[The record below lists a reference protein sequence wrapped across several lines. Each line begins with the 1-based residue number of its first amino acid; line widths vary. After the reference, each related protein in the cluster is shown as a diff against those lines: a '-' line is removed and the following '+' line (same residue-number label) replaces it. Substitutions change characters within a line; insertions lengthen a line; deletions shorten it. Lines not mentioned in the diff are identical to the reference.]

1 MTEMRRLRCPQCG
14 QSKEKRIEE
23 LTESIADWVRDED
36 LRRLL
41 RCFDV
46 SISAAGTLE
55 EYIEELWEKI
65 QIWDFRKG
73 AERWSIRTD
82 DPRIEENRELIEM
95 VSRKLGLL
103 DITEPIIGEP
113 HYILALGG
121 ARMTNYNTPL
131 KARSLIDDHGWQG
144 VNVAGLSTFRPTVE
158 RDRPHFEKYAPG
170 AETEFHAMCGG
181 IEEVFGVSEYEAADG
196 QDENI
201 QNEIINENSKSKTR
215 IYSQKY
221 AGGTIAALAAPSS
234 EPEKRRANTLDTF
247 MYFLN
252 QFRTS
257 EGSKI
262 ILTTNSIYVPFQLMK
277 LMDIALEKD
286 LLIDCVGVRAKE
298 HVPEGKHSM
307 YLQEIKATVDAIHG
321 LTVPGSQKA

>member
-1 MTEMRRLRCPQCG
+1 MTEVRRLRCPECG
-14 QSKEKRIEE
+14 RPREKRIEE

-46 SISAAGTLE
+46 SISVEGTLV

-113 HYILALGG
+113 RYILALGG

-131 KARSLIDDHGWQG
+131 KARSLIDEKGWQG

-181 IEEVFGVSEYEAADG
+181 IEEVFGVSEYEAAEG
-196 QDENI
+196 REEN
-201 QNEIINENSKSKTR
+201 NKSESR
-215 IYSQKY
+215 IYSRKY

-247 MYFLN
+247 MFFLDV
-252 QFRTS
+252 FHPS

-277 LMDIALEKD
+277 LVDVALEKD
-286 LLIDCVGVRAKE
+286 LMLDCVGVRAKE
-298 HVPEGKHSM
+298 HVPPGKHSM

-321 LTVPGSQKA
+321 LIRP